1 MIRRNMVCYL
11 SELGHR
17 NFYYPTKTK
26 AVVTEHCQD
35 DIEILNWLGGA
46 SRNLKA
52 VKVKNECLYP
62 LTLNEDAVK
71 EILSKNKEE
80 YSIVWIEK

>member
-1 MIRRNMVCYL
+1 MVCYL
-11 SELGHR
+11 SELGHK

-26 AVVTEHCQD
+26 AVVTKHCED

-52 VKVKNECLYP
+52 VKVKNECL
-62 LTLNEDAVK
+62 
-71 EILSKNKEE
+71 
-80 YSIVWIEK
+80 